1 MVKHYQ
7 VKKNTIQNILIHLN
21 GICQVDIQNS
31 DGFTALHMAAIDRKP
46 ARVNLLISR

>member
-1 MVKHYQ
+1 MQSVLDEIE
-7 VKKNTIQNILIHLN
+7 KKIQSGSHHEN
-21 GICQVDIQNS
+21 GTRQVDIQNS